1 MLLVCISVLVCVC
14 MCISV
19 LVCECMCMYVCMWV
33 TFGLSTKVL
42 SVWSLRSLTAPGKMQ
57 PKFSPLYQYM
67 GKWVYRYMGI
77 WVYRE
82 GNTHLPGWSM
92 GKTGR
97 MREQTVKVEVSSP
110 LKAFFTLAST
120 TLIDEASDVYV

>member
-67 GKWVYRYMGI
+67 GKWVYRYIERGFNTHYQYMGI
-77 WVYRE
+77 WVYGYIER
-82 GNTHLPGWSM
+82 GIHTC
-92 GKTGR
+92 
-97 MREQTVKVEVSSP
+97 
-110 LKAFFTLAST
+110 LAGPWAR
-120 TLIDEASDVYV
+120 LGECVNRL